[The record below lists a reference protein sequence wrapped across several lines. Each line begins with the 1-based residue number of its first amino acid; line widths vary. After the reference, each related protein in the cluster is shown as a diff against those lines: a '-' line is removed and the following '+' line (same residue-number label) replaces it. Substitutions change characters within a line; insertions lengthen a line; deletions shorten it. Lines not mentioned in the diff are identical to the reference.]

1 MPNPSGSNGHQNGTR
16 PSDDRLREVLHE
28 LARRN
33 LSLALRLDYLEK
45 KEGYKIG
52 KTKLKELNHQFNVPT
67 VRKPPPLPVATT
79 IVSKTV
85 AQDIA
90 GQNGP
95 STIQQIIRNGQGVQ
109 IPRDTVRAIM
119 HDNYPHGA
127 EARFPGKQVPRPR
140 GLLKLGEG
148 IFQEVHCDGHE
159 KMNAKA
165 LRMGPI
171 SIDIYGMRC
180 HSSGKIL
187 HEFVVPNA
195 QCSSTIGHIYLD
207 FVSKYGKTCEQLTVD
222 GGSETGEM
230 YACHIALR
238 DKYMPNSTK
247 CGFVA
252 LPSTKNI
259 GYFQSNDELHVNLF
273 NWIWPKI
280 VQAAVDEFI
289 DYWNNHKTRTQH
301 KANLPTGVAPNV
313 IFDFPQNYGLV
324 DYGVQVDLASI
335 VALRETIPKTR
346 DECYRWVPDDF
357 NLNAGQAYTQ
367 LGSPKLSHTNG
378 WQVFI
383 DMLSILSAV

>member
-16 PSDDRLREVLHE
+16 PSDDRLWEVLHE

-79 IVSKTV
+79 IVSETV

-95 STIQQIIRNGQGVQ
+95 STIQQIIRNGQVW
-109 IPRDTVRAIM
+109 AII

-165 LRMGPI
+165 LRMGPV
-171 SIDIYGMRC
+171 SIDIYGMQC

-195 QCSSTIGHIYLD
+195 RCSSTIGHIYLD

-230 YACHIALR
+230 YACHIALWF
-238 DKYMPNSTK
+238 YMPNLTK

-259 GYFQSNDELHVNLF
+259 VIEGSWGHWLKFRGTTIRSAIELGREQGYFQSNNELHVNLF

-324 DYGVQVDLASI
+324 NCGVQVDLASI
-335 VALRETIPKTR
+335 VALQETIPKTR
-346 DECYRWVPDDF
+346 DECYRWVC
-357 NLNAGQAYTQ
+357 
-367 LGSPKLSHTNG
+367 
-378 WQVFI
+378 
-383 DMLSILSAV
+383 